1 MNPTAVITGASSG
14 IGEEFARQL
23 AAQGCDL
30 LLVARREQLLANLKT
45 EIEAKH
51 SVAVET
57 IVCDLADP
65 QQVRNLEERIEQIDH
80 LEFMV
85 NNAGFGREGTYP
97 DVDPDQEAEMIQVH
111 VIALVRLAR
120 AALIPM
126 CRRKKGFLINLASV
140 ASFLHG
146 TNVAQYMATKAYV
159 LSFSKSVN
167 CDVAR
172 HGVRVQALCPGLT
185 RTGFHDTATMK
196 SDVVAKTPGIAWLSA
211 EYVVRCSLKTLRRR
225 WHSVVCIPSLRYKF
239 VLWLLCNPLGEW
251 FTETMY
257 AYRARKK

>member
-1 MNPTAVITGASSG
+1 MNPTAVITGATSG

-23 AAQGCDL
+23 AAQGYDL
-30 LLVARREQLLANLKT
+30 LLVARREQLLTALKT
-45 EIEAKH
+45 QIEAKH
-51 SVAVET
+51 GVAVET
-57 IVCDLADP
+57 LVCDLADP
-65 QQVRNLEERIEQIDH
+65 QQVRNLEERIERIDN

-97 DVDPDQEAEMIQVH
+97 NVDPEQEVEMIQVH
-111 VIALVRLAR
+111 VVALVRLTR
-120 AALIPM
+120 AALVSM

-146 TNVAQYMATKAYV
+146 TNCAQYMATKAYV
-159 LSFSKSVN
+159 LSFTKSVN

-196 SDVVAKTPGIAWLSA
+196 SDVAAKTPGIAWLST
-211 EYVVRCSLKTLRRR
+211 EYVVRCSLKALRRR
-225 WHSVVCIPSLRYKF
+225 WHKVVCIPSLRYKL
-239 VLWLLCNPLGEW
+239 VLLLLCNPLGEW
-251 FTETMY
+251 FTEMMY
-257 AYRARKK
+257 AYRARQ